1 MEISSVELQQK
12 INNGDKVILKMGA
25 SWCGPCKMM
34 NPLFERAARENTT
47 EVQLYSMDV
56 DLNREVAMTLGIKS
70 VPTTLVFN
78 GGQLIDKRMG
88 VLSEQQINGM
98 VKELING

>member
-1 MEISSVELQQK
+1 
-12 INNGDKVILKMGA
+12 
-25 SWCGPCKMM
+25 
-34 NPLFERAARENTT
+34 
-47 EVQLYSMDV
+47 MDV